1 METTGEDKMN
11 EYESVVRESMR
22 QTEDAQQMCR
32 QTMEMIDELLGRVRV
47 LMEENKTL
55 KEKLEKY
62 E

>member
-1 METTGEDKMN
+1 MN

-47 LMEENKTL
+47 LIEENKTL